1 MKNIRRIVS
10 VAILIMCMTQ
20 VFAQAINEES
30 DTVVRLG
37 VMQGPTGFS
46 SSMLGDF
53 VGDMVQISVYP
64 SPNEAVARLAKGEL
78 DMAALP
84 ANAAA
89 NLYNKGVGIK
99 AIAIIGEGMLSVVGT
114 GEAFDEASDE
124 TTNEASEEAA
134 AITTINVPGAGGT
147 PDHMAQLLYPQYEA
161 DYSVTAPAQL
171 AQLVIAQK
179 TGLAILPQPF
189 VSMVL
194 RQNPNIEILSDVQEK
209 WTELTGQEQYPMS
222 ILVARSDYANENP
235 LAVEMMKTAYKN
247 SIDTILS
254 DPETAGERIEELGI
268 MKAAMATPAIAQCAL
283 VYKDGKAAKDETTAY
298 YEALLQLAPD
308 AIGGKLPDEGFW
320 L

>member
-1 MKNIRRIVS
+1 
-10 VAILIMCMTQ
+10 
-20 VFAQAINEES
+20 
-30 DTVVRLG
+30 
-37 VMQGPTGFS
+37 
-46 SSMLGDF
+46 MLGDF

-99 AIAIIGEGMLSVVGT
+99 AVAIIGEGMLSVVGT
-114 GEAFDEASDE
+114 GEALDEAADE
-124 TTNEASEEAA
+124 VADEAA
-134 AITTINVPGAGGT
+134 DEVATTTTINVPGAGGT
-147 PDHMAQLLYPQYEA
+147 PDHMAQLLYPQFEA

-179 TGLAILPQPF
+179 ASLAILPQPF

-194 RQNPNIEILSDVQEK
+194 RQNPNVRILSDVQEK
-209 WTELTGQEQYPMS
+209 WTALTGQEQYPMS
-222 ILVARSDYANENP
+222 ILVVRSEYADENP
-235 LAVEMMKTAYKN
+235 LAVEMMKAAYKS

-283 VYKDGKAAKDETTAY
+283 VYKDGKAAQEETSAY

>member
-99 AIAIIGEGMLSVVGT
+99 AVAIIGEGMLSVVGT
-114 GEAFDEASDE
+114 DE
-124 TTNEASEEAA
+124 TFDQASEETANEAA
-134 AITTINVPGAGGT
+134 TATTINVPGAGGT

-179 TGLAILPQPF
+179 ANLAILPQPF

-194 RQNPNIEILSDVQEK
+194 RQNPNVRILSNVQEK

-222 ILVARSDYANENP
+222 ILVVRSDYANENP
-235 LAVEMMKTAYKN
+235 LAVEKVKTAYKN

-254 DPETAGERIEELGI
+254 DPETAGERIEELEI

-283 VYKDGKAAKDETTAY
+283 VYKDGKAAKGETSAY

>member
-1 MKNIRRIVS
+1 MKNIRKIVS
-10 VAILIMCMTQ
+10 VAVLIVCMTQ
-20 VFAQAINEES
+20 VYAQAVNEGNNGA
-30 DTVVRLG
+30 VRLG

-46 SSMLGDF
+46 SSMIGDF
-53 VGDMVQISVYP
+53 VGEMAQISVYP

-99 AIAIIGEGMLSVVGT
+99 AVAIIGEGMLSVVGT
-114 GEAFDEASDE
+114 QEALEDPS
-124 TTNEASEEAA
+124 TSP
-134 AITTINVPGAGGT
+134 ITINVPGAGGT

-179 TGLAILPQPF
+179 ANLAILPQPF

-194 RQNPNIEILSDVQEK
+194 RQNPNVSILSDVQEK

-222 ILVARSDYANENP
+222 ILVVRDEYAKENP
-235 LAVEMMKTAYKN
+235 LKVERIKEAYRN
-247 SIDTILS
+247 SIESITS
-254 DPETAGERIEELGI
+254 DPQTAGERIEELGI

-283 VYKDGKAAKDETTAY
+283 VYKDGKAAKEETAAY
-298 YEALLQLAPD
+298 YKTLLVLAPD
-308 AIGGKLPDEGFW
+308 AIGGRLPDEDFW

>member
-1 MKNIRRIVS
+1 MKNIRRIIS
-10 VAILIMCMTQ
+10 TAILITCMMQ

-30 DTVVRLG
+30 DSVVRLG

-53 VGDMVQISVYP
+53 VGDMAQISVYP

-99 AIAIIGEGMLSVVGT
+99 AVAIIGEGMLSVVGT
-114 GEAFDEASDE
+114 DEALDE
-124 TTNEASEEAA
+124 A
-134 AITTINVPGAGGT
+134 TTINVPGVGGT

-171 AQLVIAQK
+171 AQLLIANK
-179 TGLAILPQPF
+179 TSLAILPQPF

-194 RQNPNIEILSDVQEK
+194 RQNPNVKILSDVQEE
-209 WTELTGQEQYPMS
+209 WTALTGQKQYPMS
-222 ILVARSDYANENP
+222 ILVVRSDYANENP
-235 LAVEMMKTAYKN
+235 LAVEKMKAAYRS
-247 SIDTILS
+247 SIDAILS
-254 DPETAGERIEELGI
+254 TPEAAGERIEELGI
-268 MKAAMATPAIAQCAL
+268 MKAAMATPAIPQCAL
-283 VYKDGKAAKDETTAY
+283 IYKEGKEAKDEAVAY
-298 YEALLQLAPD
+298 YKALLQLAPD
-308 AIGGKLPDEGFW
+308 AIGDKLPDEGFW